1 MMIVWTPNLWPGW
14 QSMKPGLDSACLRMI
29 NSRGG
34 LAQPGRSFVHHDR
47 ARGFATHLTESDN
60 QIVQAVS
67 CIESE
72 TDRDVF
78 LNTGARL
85 LSIWLNGEKI
95 FESNNPWAGWH
106 PGKERIPARLRA
118 GRNQIII
125 ESQDAFFLS
134 ITNER
139 N

>member
-1 MMIVWTPNLWPGW
+1 M
-14 QSMKPGLDSACLRMI
+14 QSSAEYLKSNVIDDKSLVADEFLHR
-29 NSRGG
+29 N
-34 LAQPGRSFVHHDR
+34 
-47 ARGFATHLTESDN
+47 GFATHLTESDN

-67 CIESE
+67 CFESE
-72 TDRDVF
+72 IDREVF
-78 LNTGARL
+78 FNTGARL

-134 ITNER
+134 ITSER
-139 N
+139 DWALPRTSTSNILEERLD